1 MKYVYASRTGNVES
15 IVTNLGLDALRIEDG
30 TESIDDDFVL
40 FTYTDGAGDVPPE
53 VSDFLS
59 SNGSHIKG
67 VVASGDADTFGED
80 LFCLSADKISEEY
93 GCPILAK
100 VQLDGTE
107 EDMETIKAAL
117 ASL

>member
-1 MKYVYASRTGNVES
+1 MKYVYASRTGNVEA

-30 TESIDDDFVL
+30 TETIDEEYVL
-40 FTYTDGAGDVPPE
+40 FTYTDGAGEVPPE
-53 VSDFLS
+53 VQDFLAK
-59 SNGSHIKG
+59 NGSLIKG
-67 VVASGDADTFGED
+67 VVSSGDADTFGEE
-80 LFCLSADKISEEY
+80 LFCLSADKISEDY

-107 EDMETIKAAL
+107 EDYETIKAAL